1 MKKRFNIEEMF
12 ALEEMIV
19 KNMYNTVSAMKPLT
33 YTELRGED
41 GERYFSFEIMLDD
54 DFDTDALEIKL
65 EDFFEEHDEIETV
78 NHRLQ
83 FKDYEVVNESGF
95 KELNVIFRVLD

>member
-1 MKKRFNIEEMF
+1 MEKRNDIEK
-12 ALEEMIV
+12 LIV
-19 KNMYNTVSAMKPLT
+19 KLYNTVSAMKPLT

-54 DFDTDALEIKL
+54 YDFDTDTLEIKL
-65 EDFFEEHDEIETV
+65 EDFFEEHNNEIETI

-83 FKDYEVVNESGF
+83 FKDYEVINENGI
-95 KELNVIFRVLD
+95 KELNVTFRVLD

>member
-1 MKKRFNIEEMF
+1 MERRNDTEK
-12 ALEEMIV
+12 LIV
-19 KNMYNTVSAMKPLT
+19 KMYNTVSAMKPLT
-33 YTELRGED
+33 YTELRDED

-54 DFDTDALEIKL
+54 NDFDTDALEIKL
-65 EDFFEEHDEIETV
+65 EDFFEEHNELETV

-83 FKDYEVVNESGF
+83 FKDYEVINENGF

>member
-1 MKKRFNIEEMF
+1 MEKRNDTEKLIIK
-12 ALEEMIV
+12 L
-19 KNMYNTVSAMKPLT
+19 YNTVSAMKPLT
-33 YTELRGED
+33 YTELRDEA

-54 DFDTDALEIKL
+54 YDFDTDTLEIKL
-65 EDFFEEHDEIETV
+65 EDFFEEHNEIETV

-83 FKDYEVVNESGF
+83 FKAYEVINENGF

>member
-1 MKKRFNIEEMF
+1 MGKKFNI
-12 ALEEMIV
+12 EEMIV

-41 GERYFSFEIMLDD
+41 GERYISFEIMLDD
-54 DFDTDALEIKL
+54 DDYDTDALEIKL
-65 EDFFEEHDEIETV
+65 EDFFEIHDEIV
-78 NHRLQ
+78 SIYMDRLQ
-83 FKDYEVVNESGF
+83 FKDYEVVNENGF

>member
-1 MKKRFNIEEMF
+1 MKKRNDIEG
-12 ALEEMIV
+12 MII
-19 KNMYNTVSAMKPLT
+19 KMYNTVSAMKPLT
-33 YTELRGED
+33 YNELRDED
-41 GERYFSFEIMLDD
+41 GERYVSFEIMLDD
-54 DFDTDALEIKL
+54 DFDTVALEIKL

-83 FKDYEVVNESGF
+83 FKDYEVVNENGF

>member
-1 MKKRFNIEEMF
+1 MKKRNDIEG
-12 ALEEMIV
+12 MII
-19 KNMYNTVSAMKPLT
+19 KMYNTVSAMKPLT
-33 YTELRGED
+33 YNELRDED
-41 GERYFSFEIMLDD
+41 GERYVSFEIMLDD
-54 DFDTDALEIKL
+54 DDFDTVALEIKL

-83 FKDYEVVNESGF
+83 FKDYEVVNENGF

>member
-1 MKKRFNIEEMF
+1 MEKRINIEG
-12 ALEEMIV
+12 MIV
-19 KNMYNTVSAMKPLT
+19 KKMYNTVSAMKPLT
-33 YTELRGED
+33 YTELRDED
-41 GERYFSFEIMLDD
+41 GERYFSFEIMLNEY
-54 DFDTDALEIKL
+54 DFDTDIMETKL

-83 FKDYEVVNESGF
+83 FKDYDVINENGF

>member
-1 MKKRFNIEEMF
+1 MEKRNNNIEK
-12 ALEEMIV
+12 MII
-19 KNMYNTVSAMKPLT
+19 KMYNCVSAMKPLT
-33 YTELRGED
+33 YNELRDEA

-54 DFDTDALEIKL
+54 YDFDTDALEIKL

-83 FKDYEVVNESGF
+83 FKDYEVVNENGF

>member
-1 MKKRFNIEEMF
+1 MEKRNDTQKLIIK
-12 ALEEMIV
+12 LY
-19 KNMYNTVSAMKPLT
+19 KTVSAMKPLT

-54 DFDTDALEIKL
+54 YDFDTDTLEIKL
-65 EDFFEEHDEIETV
+65 EDFFEEHDEIETI

-83 FKDYEVVNESGF
+83 FKDYEVINENEF
-95 KELNVIFRVLD
+95 KELNVVFRVLD